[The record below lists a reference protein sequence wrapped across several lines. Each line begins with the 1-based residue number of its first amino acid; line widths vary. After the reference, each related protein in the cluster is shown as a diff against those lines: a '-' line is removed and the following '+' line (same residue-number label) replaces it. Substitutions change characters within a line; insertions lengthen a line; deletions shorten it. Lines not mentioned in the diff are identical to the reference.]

1 MAHLQGQLE
10 RSASRVEALEGE
22 LADAKKVKVKLAEDL
37 SGLREELAQ
46 K

>member
-1 MAHLQGQLE
+1 MTHLQGQLE

-22 LADAKKVKVKLAEDL
+22 LAEAKKVKGRLAENL
-37 SGLREELAQ
+37 SRVREELAQ